1 MSKTHII
8 QLKSNNSGNQNS
20 SFLPCQMDV
29 SLAEPILLENGDVMQ
44 LRAAFLDFRQQGTN
58 SIVITS
64 DLNFTFQFYY
74 YVVPNYT
81 RGFDDKTE
89 NNISSSNNLLYPPI
103 ISRINTYNSLGN
115 NDFGYSLWNG
125 YFDDFRYYNRAITS
139 SEASILYSSPTV
151 GTSTTNTLISTPSPF
166 VISFYGFSVSFLVYV
181 TNITNNGAF
190 FEFGNEIG
198 RAHV

>member
-74 YVVPNYT
+74 YVVPNNT
-81 RGFDDKTE
+81 NGFDVYDHDNTIE
-89 NNISSSNNLLYPPI
+89 NPNYQTLMLAANPSYLGTPYILMIHKQLYEDNFI
-103 ISRINTYNSLGN
+103 
-115 NDFGYSLWNG
+115 F
-125 YFDDFRYYNRAITS
+125 
-139 SEASILYSSPTV
+139 
-151 GTSTTNTLISTPSPF
+151 
-166 VISFYGFSVSFLVYV
+166 
-181 TNITNNGAF
+181 
-190 FEFGNEIG
+190 
-198 RAHV
+198 